1 MRAQHYGHRRREV
14 FAMPG
19 FYIEKKVRERIAAAS
34 LQIKR
39 VYVIVAKVRLNCS
52 RRVVTIAA
60 SGTLD
65 DVLGQLP
72 NPWIEFRRQFKISC
86 ELHEILKRICAKSAR
101 TRLCRVGID
110 CINDSF
116 LIVRPSL
123 N

>member
-19 FYIEKKVRERIAAAS
+19 FYIEKKVRERIGAAS

-39 VYVIVAKVRLNCS
+39 VSVIVAKVRLNCS

-86 ELHEILKRICAKSAR
+86 ELHRSEER
-101 TRLCRVGID
+101 RVGKE
-110 CINDSF
+110 CRS
-116 LIVRPSL
+116 RWSPYH
-123 N
+123 